1 MTIATQSRYL
11 QTSLDDCKRRRNPN
25 GVGSCWLFKRSSCEP
40 YLQYEEVAN
49 DDVPHSFSS
58 ASEELV
64 IYEPAAKKLSE
75 TKEHHNSEKSQIKSN
90 KKQTKNDENDYGSS
104 KTLLLKTAD
113 ENGRNLSSKTRSLSK
128 KFSKNKEKEEI
139 YHKRK
144 AREQTNNH
152 QVLNEN
158 RSNEK

>member
-25 GVGSCWLFKRSSCEP
+25 GVGSCWLFKYSYEP

-49 DDVPHSFSS
+49 DDLSHSFSS
-58 ASEELV
+58 SSEELV
-64 IYEPAAKKLSE
+64 FYEPAAKKLSI

-90 KKQTKNDENDYGSS
+90 KKQTKNDENDFGNS
-104 KTLLLKTAD
+104 KTLLSKTAD
-113 ENGRNLSSKTRSLSK
+113 ENDRNLISKTRSQSK
-128 KFSKNKEKEEI
+128 YFSKNKEKEEI
-139 YHKRK
+139 HHKRK
-144 AREQTNNH
+144 AIEQTNNH

-158 RSNEK
+158 RPNEK